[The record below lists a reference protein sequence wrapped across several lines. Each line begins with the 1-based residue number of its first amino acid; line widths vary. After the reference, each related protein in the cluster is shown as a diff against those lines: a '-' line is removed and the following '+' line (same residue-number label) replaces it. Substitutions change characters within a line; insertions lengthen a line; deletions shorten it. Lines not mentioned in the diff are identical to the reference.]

1 MAKRTCPFCKEKV
14 KIDAT
19 ICKHCRSELPPVP
32 LKKVYISWKW
42 LLLLL
47 FVFGIFAYEFQEHT
61 SSTAKNISTSS
72 SHPKRADEKTAKNS
86 NSERKT
92 INEKKALLNSYFGD
106 FRDGKIEKKSGKIIL
121 KLWEPW
127 IQHVKKNF
135 PSLLLDNAQNL
146 VVEYDEI
153 WIWEYEEFLTESEKQ
168 ESKGQLDIYKLYWR
182 DNKVQAA
189 TVERYYIAN
198 PVTGEKLQ
206 RPSHKIVHIYD
217 RTHILQKIREN

>member
-1 MAKRTCPFCKEKV
+1 MSFLQKKV

-32 LKKVYISWKW
+32 IKKMHIPWKW
-42 LLLLL
+42 LILLL
-47 FVFGIFAYEFQEHT
+47 FIFGIFADEFEAYT
-61 SSTAKNISTSS
+61 SSTSKNNATSS
-72 SHPKRADEKTAKNS
+72 SNTKKTDKKTAKNS
-86 NSERKT
+86 NSEGKI

-127 IQHVKKNF
+127 TQHVKKNF
-135 PSLLLDNAQNL
+135 SSLLLNDAQNL

-153 WIWEYEEFLTESEKQ
+153 WIWEYDEFLTEREKQ
-168 ESKGQLDIYKLYWR
+168 ESKGQLDIYKLYWKV
-182 DNKVQAA
+182 NKVQAA

-198 PVTGEKLQ
+198 PVTGEILQ
-206 RPSHKIVHIYD
+206 HPSHKIVHIYD
-217 RTHILQKIREN
+217 RTHILQNIREN